1 MNPPGRRKGECRSA
15 KHEGIPVRA
24 AWRRLAAATMALGA
38 LSALAAP
45 ERAMLG
51 TAGDLLKAA
60 APAPGRYDA
69 VLCVTV
75 GAEAASCGP
84 VTADIGGAGQAL
96 VRVSDIAY
104 RLEVRA
110 DQLGVTLFHG
120 TMQIDGFFAPFQWN
134 ANQLQFNDPEKATR
148 YELQLGPRRF
158 DAP

>member
-1 MNPPGRRKGECRSA
+1 MSAPGRPKGDCRSA
-15 KHEGIPVRA
+15 KHEGTPVRA
-24 AWRRLAAATMALGA
+24 PWRRLAAATMALVT
-38 LSALAAP
+38 LSVGAAP
-45 ERAMLG
+45 ERAMVG

-60 APAPGRYDA
+60 APPPGRYDA

-110 DQLGVTLFHG
+110 DQLGVSLFHG
-120 TMQIDGFFAPFQWN
+120 TMQIDGFFAPYQW
-134 ANQLQFNDPEKATR
+134 AGNQLQFSDPEKGTR
-148 YELQLGPRRF
+148 YELKLGPRRF